1 MGVLNKLFP
10 GTQEYP
16 KNSAGKNIALGFQ
29 HAFAMSCATILVPLL
44 TGLDVGVALFAAGV
58 GTLIF
63 HLCTGGRMPTFLGS
77 SFAFIAAILGVVGN
91 SDFGATKEEQ
101 IAAAMGGVIAAG
113 AIYLVLALIVRL
125 CGKRFIDKLFPPVVR
140 GVGIAL
146 IGLASPAPRSAIS
159 SRWARTAQSFSARC
173 TYGAG

>member
-44 TGLDVGVALFAAGV
+44 TGSGRRRRTVCRGRRHTDLPLVHRRADADISRQ
-58 GTLIF
+58 LIR
-63 HLCTGGRMPTFLGS
+63 LYCGD
-77 SFAFIAAILGVVGN
+77 LGVVGN

-101 IAAAMGGVIAAG
+101 IAAAMAA
-113 AIYLVLALIVRL
+113 
-125 CGKRFIDKLFPPVVR
+125 
-140 GVGIAL
+140 
-146 IGLASPAPRSAIS
+146 
-159 SRWARTAQSFSARC
+159 
-173 TYGAG
+173 